1 MKSAV
6 ISVALFCLW
15 CIVLTL
21 LGSTTAVAQNMD
33 EVRQYDVFVS
43 NKHVG
48 NVTIRISQAP
58 DGATSIST
66 DTSIEAA
73 FLFIKYRY
81 EFHGN
86 EKWHG
91 DRLVQL
97 DSKTNDNGT
106 SLSVQALID
115 SKGSRIN
122 VPGKTNCVG
131 PSLAMTENYWRL
143 PDANLTAGIFS
154 IIEPDTGI
162 LRAVQL
168 HRLGPETVTVEGR
181 AIACYH
187 YRLTG
192 EATAELWYDDQ
203 GRLVRQH
210 TVEQGYST
218 EQRLARIPISRQAPT
233 AAQAL
238 LMGYSN

>member
-1 MKSAV
+1 MKSTV
-6 ISVALFCLW
+6 ISVAISCLW
-15 CIVLTL
+15 CIALTL
-21 LGSTTAVAQNMD
+21 LGSTTTFAQTMD
-33 EVRQYDVFVS
+33 EIRQYDVFVS
-43 NKHVG
+43 SKHVG
-48 NVTIRISQAP
+48 NVTIRISQAS
-58 DGATSIST
+58 DGVTSICT

-86 EKWHG
+86 EKWYG

-106 SLSVQALID
+106 QLSVQALID
-115 SKGSRIN
+115 SQGSRIN
-122 VPGKTNCVG
+122 VPGKTNCIG
-131 PSLAMTENYWRL
+131 PPLAMTENYWRL
-143 PDANLTAGIFS
+143 PDAYLTAGAFS

-168 HRLGPETVTVEGR
+168 HRLGPETVTVEGHE
-181 AIACYH
+181 IACNH

-192 EATAELWYDDQ
+192 GATAELWYDGQ
-203 GRLVRQH
+203 GRLVRQQ
-210 TVEQGYST
+210 TVEQGYPT

-233 AAQAL
+233 AQDL
-238 LMGYSN
+238 LTGYSN